1 MEEAA
6 YNHCLEDAATRACT
20 TVAQAVATMTAT
32 TVVFVTPAPPAECGA
47 FLTEQAALIMA
58 PPKDPTTLDHQ
69 LVLDIIQSMPN
80 RDPNTFQ
87 FILAVNFAYLIVQM
101 ILTDKMDDHR
111 YRLYIHTH
119 ISKWLLFLFLFFSLN
134 LFSLIQL
141 LYYLGCCCLLF
152 HFILIYKQLKTL
164 QWSFVT

>member
-1 MEEAA
+1 LGETAYHHRLEQSMEEAA
-6 YNHCLEDAATRACT
+6 YNRCLEDAATRACT

-119 ISKWLLFLFLFFSLN
+119 ISK
-134 LFSLIQL
+134 
-141 LYYLGCCCLLF
+141 
-152 HFILIYKQLKTL
+152 
-164 QWSFVT
+164 

>member
-1 MEEAA
+1 MGEKAYHHRLEQSMEEAA
-6 YNHCLEDAATRACT
+6 YSRCLEDAATRAHT
-20 TVAQAVATMTAT
+20 AVPQAVATMTVT

-69 LVLDIIQSMPN
+69 LVLDIIQSTMPN

-87 FILAVNFAYLIVQM
+87 FILAVNFAYLMIVQM

-119 ISKWLLFLFLFFSLN
+119 ISK
-134 LFSLIQL
+134 
-141 LYYLGCCCLLF
+141 
-152 HFILIYKQLKTL
+152 
-164 QWSFVT
+164 

>member
-1 MEEAA
+1 MEEEA
-6 YNHCLEDAATRACT
+6 YSCCLENAATRAHT
-20 TVAQAVATMTAT
+20 AVPQAVATMSVT

-69 LVLDIIQSMPN
+69 LVLDIIQSTMPN

-87 FILAVNFAYLIVQM
+87 FILAVNFAYLMIVQM

-119 ISKWLLFLFLFFSLN
+119 ISK
-134 LFSLIQL
+134 
-141 LYYLGCCCLLF
+141 
-152 HFILIYKQLKTL
+152 
-164 QWSFVT
+164 

>member
-6 YNHCLEDAATRACT
+6 YSRCLEDAATRAHT
-20 TVAQAVATMTAT
+20 AVPQAVATMTVT

-69 LVLDIIQSMPN
+69 LVLDIIQSTMPN

-87 FILAVNFAYLIVQM
+87 FILAVNFAYLMIVQM

-119 ISKWLLFLFLFFSLN
+119 ISK
-134 LFSLIQL
+134 
-141 LYYLGCCCLLF
+141 
-152 HFILIYKQLKTL
+152 
-164 QWSFVT
+164 